1 MRIQGDAA
9 MFFISHLLSETSI
22 EANRG
27 GGVVVPADNGVNEQT
42 ANSIACACQAGVPLL
57 IAVNKMDLPSADPGR
72 VLTNLVGYEIL
83 TEDLGGDVLCSQISA
98 KEGTNLD
105 KLLSKVLLQAEVL
118 DLKANP
124 DRDAQDEA

>member
-1 MRIQGDAA
+1 MRERGANTADMIILVVAA
-9 MFFISHLLSETSI
+9 DD
-22 EANRG
+22 
-27 GGVVVPADNGVNEQT
+27 GVKQQT
-42 ANSIACACQAGVPLL
+42 ADSIACARQAGVPLL

-72 VLTNLVGYEIL
+72 VLTKLVGYEIL
-83 TEDLGGDVLCSQISA
+83 TKDLGRDVLCSQISA

-105 KLLSKVLLQAEVL
+105 NLLSKVLLQAEVL